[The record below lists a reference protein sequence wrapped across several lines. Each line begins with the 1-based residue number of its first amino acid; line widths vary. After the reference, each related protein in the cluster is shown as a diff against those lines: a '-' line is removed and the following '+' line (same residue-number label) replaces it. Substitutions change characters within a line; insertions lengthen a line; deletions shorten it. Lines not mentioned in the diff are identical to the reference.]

1 MITASEKRTAE
12 FTTGNKILNAELSL
26 LTEKELE
33 KLADYARYLRWSRI
47 DDDDSDWADAP
58 LTVEEEAQ
66 LERGRE
72 NARNGKYLTLAEF
85 KESQKCGQ

>member
-1 MITASEKRTAE
+1 MITAAEKRTAE

-58 LTVEEEAQ
+58 LTADEEAQ
-66 LERGRE
+66 IEESIRDFE
-72 NARNGKYLTLAEF
+72 NGEYLTLDELV
-85 KESQKCGQ
+85 EGL

>member
-1 MITASEKRTAE
+1 MITAAEKRTAE

-47 DDDDSDWADAP
+47 VDDDSDWADAP
-58 LTVEEEAQ
+58 LTADEEAQ
-66 LERGRE
+66 IEESIRDFE
-72 NARNGKYLTLAEF
+72 NGEYLTLDELV
-85 KESQKCGQ
+85 EGL

>member
-1 MITASEKRTAE
+1 MITAAEKRTAE

-47 DDDDSDWADAP
+47 DDDSDWADAP
-58 LTVEEEAQ
+58 LTADEEAQ
-66 LERGRE
+66 IEESIRDFE
-72 NARNGKYLTLAEF
+72 NGEYLTLDELV
-85 KESQKCGQ
+85 EGL

>member
-1 MITASEKRTAE
+1 MITAAEKRTAE

-33 KLADYARYLRWSRI
+33 KLADYARYLVWSRI

-58 LTVEEEAQ
+58 LTAEEEAQ
-66 LERGRE
+66 IEESIRDFE
-72 NARNGKYLTLAEF
+72 NGEYLTLDELV
-85 KESQKCGQ
+85 EGL